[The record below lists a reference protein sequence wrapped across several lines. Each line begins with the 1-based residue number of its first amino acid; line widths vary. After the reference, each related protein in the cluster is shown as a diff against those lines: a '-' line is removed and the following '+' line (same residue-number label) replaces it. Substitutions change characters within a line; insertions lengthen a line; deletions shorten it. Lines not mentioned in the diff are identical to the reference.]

1 MVEKLLRKK
10 KLFLKFMNTQP
21 NMLYDTYKYYEL
33 YDVIGE
39 EK

>member
-1 MVEKLLRKK
+1 
-10 KLFLKFMNTQP
+10 MNTQP

-39 EK
+39 EKLREMSVI